1 MYGEVQ
7 CKDIMMLSW
16 KMELGGWWTLH
27 LEPNLLDA
35 SGYIR
40 TSIKYMGHLEN
51 KKRDLQDKGY
61 AHKEGVDY
69 T

>member
-1 MYGEVQ
+1 
-7 CKDIMMLSW
+7 
-16 KMELGGWWTLH
+16 MELGGWWTLQ

-40 TSIKYMGHLEN
+40 ASIKHMVPLTI
-51 KKRDLQDKGY
+51 KQKDLQHKGY